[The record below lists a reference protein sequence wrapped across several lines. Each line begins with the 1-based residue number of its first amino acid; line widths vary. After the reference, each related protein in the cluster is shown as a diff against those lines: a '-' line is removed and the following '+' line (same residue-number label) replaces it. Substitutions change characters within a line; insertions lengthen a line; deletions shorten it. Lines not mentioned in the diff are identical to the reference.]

1 MTAIIFITG
10 SIGPVGFRILLETLA
25 AGHNVRYA
33 VPSAKIA
40 QIVSENPKI
49 QARKLGDRLS
59 LFIIRDFTAKGA
71 FDTALRGVTHIIDVR
86 PLVPHPDTHIVFQTM
101 VKTLD
106 EILSSALKTP
116 SIQRI
121 VFTSSIMANAGQ
133 MPSCASTRL
142 PLSTVTSFRHPG
154 EAFVEAMTVA
164 LKRAD
169 KFVETHKPHF
179 TVSHVMVG
187 QVIGRNE
194 LALNAEMA
202 AKGSDDFLLMMIL
215 GMEAPGPIP
224 GNYAHID
231 DVAEVHLRVAFLN
244 PKEGEP
250 KDFGVATKADYSEIF
265 DIIERAFPKQVA
277 DELFNKKF
285 KVRTVSVEYDS
296 SETEK
301 LLGRK
306 FKSFESAVLDMAR
319 GYIELAAESKA
330 APKPP
335 VTSV

>member
-1 MTAIIFITG
+1 MTATVFITG
-10 SIGPVGFRILLETLA
+10 GTGPVGFRILLEALA

-33 VPSAKIA
+33 APSEKIA
-40 QIVSENPKI
+40 QIVSGNPKI

-59 LFIIRDFTAKGA
+59 PFIIPDFTAKGA
-71 FDTALRGVTHIIDVR
+71 FDIALKGVTHIIDVR
-86 PLVPHPDTHIVFQTM
+86 PLVPHPDTHIVFQTI
-101 VKTLD
+101 VKTLE

-121 VFTSSIMANAGQ
+121 VFTSSIMANAGYT
-133 MPSCASTRL
+133 PSCASTRL
-142 PLSTVTSFRHPG
+142 PLSTVTSFKHPG
-154 EAFVEAMTVA
+154 EAFVAAMMVA

-169 KFVETHKPHF
+169 EFVETHKPHF
-179 TVSHVMVG
+179 TVSHVLVG
-187 QVIGRNE
+187 QVVGHNE
-194 LALNAEMA
+194 LALDAEMA
-202 AKGSDDFLLMMIL
+202 AKGSNNFLLMMIL

-231 DVAEVHLRVAFLN
+231 DVAEVHLRVAFLD

-265 DIIERAFPKQVA
+265 DIIERAIPKQAA
-277 DELFNKKF
+277 DGLFKKS
-285 KVRTVSVEYDS
+285 KVPTVSVEYDT

-306 FKSFESAVLDMAR
+306 FKSFESAVVDMAR
-319 GYIELAAESKA
+319 GYIELVERSKA